1 MKTLIEALSAIGRDD
16 QILENEPMSRHTTF
30 KVGGPADVMFL
41 PESPEQT
48 VGAIEAAVALGV
60 PHIVVGNGSNLLVR
74 DGGIRGLVIL
84 LGEGMAAIAR
94 VDNVITAWAG
104 ASLARV
110 SAYAQASGLAGL
122 EFASGIPGTLG
133 GGCAMNAGAYGGQ
146 LSDRLLDAQV
156 YLNGAVRT
164 LTRDE
169 MQMGYRTTLPLRE
182 GGVVLSARFELT
194 PDDPE
199 AIAARMRELNA
210 RRRDKQPL
218 NYPSAGSTFKRPEGY
233 FAGALIE
240 QAGLKGRSVG
250 SAQVSEKHA
259 GFVVNK
265 GGATSHDVHELMMQ
279 VRRTVYEKF
288 QVALEPEI
296 ILLPPDYRLEDN
308 GPAIRLNHVTVTDMS
323 GMTDRE
329 T

>member
-1 MKTLIEALSAIGRDD
+1 MSQLIEALSAIAGSH

-30 KVGGPADVMFL
+30 RVGGPADVLFL
-41 PESPEQT
+41 PESEEQLLQ
-48 VGAIEAAVALGV
+48 ALSIAREAGV
-60 PHIVVGNGSNLLVR
+60 PCFVIGNGSNLVVK
-74 DGGIRGLVIL
+74 DGGIRGLVIA

-94 VDNVITAWAG
+94 AGETLTAWAG

-110 SAYAQASGLAGL
+110 SAYAQASGLSGL

-146 LSDRLLDAQV
+146 LSDVLVDARVLLD
-156 YLNGAVRT
+156 GEVRT
-164 LTRDE
+164 LTVEE
-169 MQMGYRTTLPLRE
+169 MQMGYRTSLPLRR
-182 GGVVLSARFELT
+182 GGIVISARCALT

-240 QAGLKGRSVG
+240 QAGLKGKRVG
-250 SAQVSEKHA
+250 GAQVSEKHA
-259 GFVVNK
+259 GFIVNT
-265 GGATSHDVHELMMQ
+265 GGATAADILTLIG
-279 VRRTVYEKF
+279 TVQDE
-288 QVALEPEI
+288 VA
-296 ILLPPDYRLEDN
+296 DRFGVRLETEVRILGED
-308 GPAIRLNHVTVTDMS
+308 
-323 GMTDRE
+323 
-329 T
+329 

>member
-1 MKTLIEALSAIGRDD
+1 MSQLIEALSAIAGSH

-30 KVGGPADVMFL
+30 RVGGPADVLFL
-41 PESPEQT
+41 PESEEQLLQALSIAREA
-48 VGAIEAAVALGV
+48 GAPCFVI
-60 PHIVVGNGSNLLVR
+60 GNGSNLVVK
-74 DGGIRGLVIL
+74 DGGIRGLVIA

-94 VDNVITAWAG
+94 AGETLTAWAG

-110 SAYAQASGLAGL
+110 SAYAQASGLSGL

-146 LSDRLLDAQV
+146 LSDVLVDARVLLDGV
-156 YLNGAVRT
+156 VRT
-164 LTRDE
+164 LTVEE
-169 MQMGYRTTLPLRE
+169 MQMGYRTSLPLRR
-182 GGVVLSARFELT
+182 GGIVISARFALT

-240 QAGLKGRSVG
+240 QAGLKGKRVG
-250 SAQVSEKHA
+250 GAQVSEKHA
-259 GFVVNK
+259 GFIVNT
-265 GGATSHDVHELMMQ
+265 GGATAADILTLIG
-279 VRRTVYEKF
+279 TVQDE
-288 QVALEPEI
+288 VA
-296 ILLPPDYRLEDN
+296 DRFGVRLETEVRILGED
-308 GPAIRLNHVTVTDMS
+308 
-323 GMTDRE
+323 
-329 T
+329 